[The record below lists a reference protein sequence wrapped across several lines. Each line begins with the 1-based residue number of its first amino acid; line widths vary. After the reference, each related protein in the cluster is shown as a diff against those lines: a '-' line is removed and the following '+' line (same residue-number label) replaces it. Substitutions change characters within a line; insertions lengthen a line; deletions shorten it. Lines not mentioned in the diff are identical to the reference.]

1 MDLARNYL
9 SARRIKLEYR
19 HEDDEKTKA
28 KSEYVVTMRVKGSKL
43 PAVEKKA
50 KAAWGD
56 KVKISHVRRNSS
68 NADLLGDAQ
77 EHVEQAV
84 EIIAELQEAMAERR
98 DNTPENF
105 QQTETYSAV
114 EEAADGLDALKD
126 EVEGVI
132 SAFDNIEFPGW

>member
-1 MDLARNYL
+1 
-9 SARRIKLEYR
+9 
-19 HEDDEKTKA
+19 
-28 KSEYVVTMRVKGSKL
+28 
-43 PAVEKKA
+43 
-50 KAAWGD
+50 
-56 KVKISHVRRNSS
+56 RRNSS